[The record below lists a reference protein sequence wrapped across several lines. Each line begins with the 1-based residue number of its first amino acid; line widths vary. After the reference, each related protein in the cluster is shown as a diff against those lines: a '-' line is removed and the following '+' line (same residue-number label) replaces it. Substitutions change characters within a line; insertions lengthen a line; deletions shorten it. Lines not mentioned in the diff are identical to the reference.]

1 MFSHLIFF
9 RDSHPNQL
17 NPGRK
22 FKLKKQE
29 FLPQVIIHRFIA
41 QFGYQNRKISA
52 GGAVSSRF
60 LIGSPKNW
68 TIWEFAEFASLFSFH
83 LFEVSWSNFAR
94 LSVCFVSLE
103 GPAYPPRYIFSLIG

>member
-52 GGAVSSRF
+52 AV
-60 LIGSPKNW
+60 
-68 TIWEFAEFASLFSFH
+68 LFHPGF
-83 LFEVSWSNFAR
+83 
-94 LSVCFVSLE
+94 
-103 GPAYPPRYIFSLIG
+103 